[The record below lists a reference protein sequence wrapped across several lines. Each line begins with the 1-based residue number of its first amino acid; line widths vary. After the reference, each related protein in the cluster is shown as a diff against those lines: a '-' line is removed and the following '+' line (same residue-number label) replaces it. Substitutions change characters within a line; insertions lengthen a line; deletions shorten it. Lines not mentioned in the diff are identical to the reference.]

1 VSCAGQNIAPQGQS
15 EWRREIQFRI
25 TSSGTWDPTNDWSY
39 RGDTVQ
45 AQNPNLTLYDGATKV
60 WGNPPSGNPSTSPSV
75 SPSATVSPS
84 VTPSASPSSS
94 GPCRVVY
101 TTNDWSTGFS
111 ANVSITNT
119 GSAAINGWTLRF
131 TFPGNQQISQGWSA
145 TWTQSTAAVTAT
157 NLSYN
162 GTLAA
167 GASVGI
173 GFNATFTGTN
183 TRPTSFT
190 LNGATCTSA

>member
-1 VSCAGQNIAPQGQS
+1 
-15 EWRREIQFRI
+15 
-25 TSSGTWDPTNDWSY
+25 
-39 RGDTVQ
+39 
-45 AQNPNLTLYDGATKV
+45 
-60 WGNPPSGNPSTSPSV
+60 
-75 SPSATVSPS
+75 
-84 VTPSASPSSS
+84 
-94 GPCRVVY
+94 VVY
-101 TTNDWSTGFS
+101 ATNDWSTGFS

-119 GSAAINGWTLRF
+119 GPAAINGWTLRF

-145 TWTQSTAAVTAT
+145 TWTQSTAVVTAT

-162 GTLAA
+162 GALAA

-190 LNGATCTSA
+190 LNGATCTTA